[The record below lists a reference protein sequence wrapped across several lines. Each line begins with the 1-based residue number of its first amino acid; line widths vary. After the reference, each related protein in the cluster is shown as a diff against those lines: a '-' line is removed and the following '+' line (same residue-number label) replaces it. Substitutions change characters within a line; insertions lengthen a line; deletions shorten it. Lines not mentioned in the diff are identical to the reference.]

1 MCYVLENGA
10 VILEWRVPERK
21 DGAKRSTHDG
31 PATKTIEFQSI
42 NNMKKVDG
50 CGMECIRMEAG
61 RMEWTASKHISIS
74 DASHSRTSA
83 FHDLR
88 ASFGNQGTKV
98 RTFRFLRAGTATFIA
113 QVSMIAV
120 SFS

>member
-1 MCYVLENGA
+1 
-10 VILEWRVPERK
+10 
-21 DGAKRSTHDG
+21 
-31 PATKTIEFQSI
+31 
-42 NNMKKVDG
+42 
-50 CGMECIRMEAG
+50 
-61 RMEWTASKHISIS
+61 MEWTASKHISIS

>member
-1 MCYVLENGA
+1 
-10 VILEWRVPERK
+10 
-21 DGAKRSTHDG
+21 
-31 PATKTIEFQSI
+31 
-42 NNMKKVDG
+42 
-50 CGMECIRMEAG
+50 MEAG
-61 RMEWTASKHISIS
+61 MEWTASSKHISIS

-98 RTFRFLRAGTATFIA
+98 RTFRFLMRAGPATFKTGQIEIWPVLFIA

-120 SFS
+120 SFLEGK